1 MVARYLERRLEQLV
15 EGLAGRVFRG
25 AVQPGELASRLLR
38 EADLA
43 LQEGPA
49 GPQAP
54 NHFTVTTAATNGG
67 DELTDVEDR
76 VAVFLE
82 EAAAQRGWRLGGPVI
97 VRIAPAA
104 KHQGRPAVECA
115 FVAGDRPAWA
125 LFDFRNERRLV
136 TDNRVLIGRS
146 EGNDIVLSEPEVS
159 RTHALLYR
167 EGGRS
172 WIEDRGSAN
181 GLLVNGVSV
190 ARAELSTGSTVSF
203 GSIMATYR
211 VV

>member
-25 AVQPGELASRLLR
+25 AIQPGELASRLLR

-43 LQEGPA
+43 LQDSPA
-49 GPQAP
+49 GPRAA
-54 NHFTVTTAATNGG
+54 NHFTITTKVTDQG
-67 DELTDVEDR
+67 DDLGDVE
-76 VAVFLE
+76 AEIAAFLE
-82 EAAAQRGWRLGGPVI
+82 DASAQRGWRLGGPVI
-97 VRIAPAA
+97 VRIVPTAN
-104 KHQGRPAVECA
+104 HQGRPAVECA
-115 FVAGDRPAWA
+115 FVSADRLPWA
-125 LFDFRNERRLV
+125 LLDFRDERRLI

-146 EGNDIVLSEPEVS
+146 DQSDIVLSQPEVS

-172 WIEDRGSAN
+172 WIEDQRSAN
-181 GLLVNGVSV
+181 GLAINGVRV
-190 ARAELSTGSTVSF
+190 ARAELWAGSTVSF
-203 GSIMATYR
+203 GSIMATFR